1 MTDVTSPSF
10 AAVTDFSPCLR
21 IDATANE
28 NFSCQSIQVDN
39 CQVVFYCLIER
50 EFVTIVSCVFLN
62 KNERLDDKN
71 KCS

>member
-1 MTDVTSPSF
+1 M
-10 AAVTDFSPCLR
+10 
-21 IDATANE
+21 IDATATE
-28 NFSCQSIQVDN
+28 NFSCQSIQADN
-39 CQVVFYCLIER
+39 CQVIFYCLIER